1 MIISLKVT
9 ALIGFAL
16 RIILGILII
25 EKKNLVLTFCHIYTS
40 TNYSMSSYKYLFQIT
55 ITSKDNHNE
64 QFAT

>member
-25 EKKNLVLTFCHIYTS
+25 EKKNLVLTFCHS
-40 TNYSMSSYKYLFQIT
+40 HQQQVQIT
-55 ITSKDNHNE
+55 
-64 QFAT
+64 A

>member
-25 EKKNLVLTFCHIYTS
+25 EKKNLVLTFCYIQV
-40 TNYSMSSYKYLFQIT
+40 QIT
-55 ITSKDNHNE
+55 
-64 QFAT
+64 A